1 LTGGFVKRGK
11 GMIRILYDKEGDLLE
26 IRFSEEQVAYSE
38 YVEEPGIV
46 IDYSKEGSII
56 ALEFPSFSRKFS
68 GGKVPEV
75 LLL

>member
-1 LTGGFVKRGK
+1 MTGGFVKRGK